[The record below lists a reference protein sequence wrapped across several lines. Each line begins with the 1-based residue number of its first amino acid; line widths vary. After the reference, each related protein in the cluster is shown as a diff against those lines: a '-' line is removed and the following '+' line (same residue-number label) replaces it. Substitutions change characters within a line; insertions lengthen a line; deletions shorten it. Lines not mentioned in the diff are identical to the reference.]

1 MNRLFQAIPARYVQH
16 SGIGVVAPPVQLVPE
31 AFHSPNSARAL
42 CSIRRRDYARCFT
55 CKSCKRVY
63 AYPLFPNRQNV
74 VALLFTC
81 KSCKIVQAHPFF
93 PNRNRGY
100 ARLLACK
107 SCKLVQACRFSRD
120 GKRGMPAS
128 LHAGLA
134 NLCRRTPFLP
144 KRGGGTPFYLHAS
157 LTNWCRHTPCFLK
170 KEIEVCPFIYMQL
183 LKRHTPLSPK
193 REERYTNL
201 FTCKSS
207 KFTQPYVSSGTC
219 VSFTCRSCKWMQTYP
234 FVPEEGE
241 RHRSA
246 YFISNSCTSMST
258 YVFFQ
263 KVGFICSVHVQI
275 L

>member
-1 MNRLFQAIPARYVQH
+1 M
-16 SGIGVVAPPVQLVPE
+16 
-31 AFHSPNSARAL
+31 
-42 CSIRRRDYARCFT
+42 
-55 CKSCKRVY
+55 
-63 AYPLFPNRQNV
+63 
-74 VALLFTC
+74 
-81 KSCKIVQAHPFF
+81 PFF
-93 PNRNRGY
+93 PRWEKGY
-100 ARLLACK
+100 ARIFTRR
-107 SCKLVQACRFSRD
+107 SCQFMQVYTFS
-120 GKRGMPAS
+120 
-128 LHAGLA
+128 
-134 NLCRRTPFLP
+134 P
-144 KRGGGTPFYLHAS
+144 KMWTGGTPFYLHAS

-170 KEIEVCPFIYMQL
+170 REIEVCPFIYMQL
-183 LKRHTPLSPK
+183 LKRMQAYPSSPK

-241 RHRSA
+241 RHRSG
-246 YFISNSCTSMST
+246 YFISNSCRSMST